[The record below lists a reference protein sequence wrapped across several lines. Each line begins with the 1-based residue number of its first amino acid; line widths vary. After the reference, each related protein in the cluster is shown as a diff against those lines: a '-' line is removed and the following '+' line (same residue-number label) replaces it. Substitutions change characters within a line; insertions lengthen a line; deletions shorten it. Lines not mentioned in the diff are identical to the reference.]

1 MNILAKDR
9 HGNVTTR
16 TSLLVWNGEWR
27 ESASPLPRRSL
38 ITQLILS
45 PIHNI
50 KNLTN
55 VHANNNF
62 EMKNSTHTGTSNE
75 HSKRLLK
82 GANMEY
88 KVQVDITK

>member
-1 MNILAKDR
+1 VEGIRQSSTKKIPNYTANIEPNTQYQEFDR
-9 HGNVTTR
+9 
-16 TSLLVWNGEWR
+16 
-27 ESASPLPRRSL
+27 
-38 ITQLILS
+38 
-45 PIHNI
+45 
-50 KNLTN
+50 N